1 MNPKVTRFMLKSL
14 YPKVNDEEVNSNTS
28 TSFRIV
34 RLDVQ
39 DPERDDSLSE
49 EARKVKTSWTR

>member
-14 YPKVNDEEVNSNTS
+14 YPKVNEEVNSNTS

-34 RLDVQ
+34 RLDQ
-39 DPERDDSLSE
+39 DPERDESLS